1 MANAFGRVNVAITA
15 STGGL
20 STGLQRASRQLDTF
34 GQNVR
39 AIRGRLGALV
49 AIQGAQLFG
58 SIINSAIQATRSLI
72 AMGQAEAQTIDRTA
86 KLARQLGMTF
96 EQLSGLSL
104 AANLSGTS
112 MEEVGRAAL
121 LADRRFVE
129 ARQGVASAAR
139 AFELAGV
146 NINDLA
152 GLDSTERFQA
162 LAVAI
167 GNLPTSAE
175 RAAAAMQIFGRSGA
189 NLLNL
194 FENGAAVIQQS
205 IEDARAFGLAL
216 TDVQASNVEA
226 MNDSFER
233 AGGSITGIIRQVT
246 AYLAPAITG
255 IVNTFTEFVGSV
267 GGANIGQ
274 SVGLAILDAAVYLAG
289 VADYIVQ
296 TAGPVLRS
304 VFEMG
309 SFVADAF
316 FRVAEFF
323 RGVFNAIQVGL
334 ASIVVAFTGLFELAA
349 NALGFAT
356 PALSAFNQEM
366 ISGIVQNTDE
376 MAQAFENAFVNG
388 IEGALPQVVDTPFA
402 DFMKAR
408 RDEAIAAANA
418 INEAVEAARPQVE
431 AAVTINS
438 DALRA
443 IVVGSSEGEA
453 FRNALLRGAD
463 PRAQNAVDQQIA
475 QNTAQTAQGIAALPG
490 AIGSAVAG
498 QIAGVSIGV

>member
-20 STGLQRASRQLDTF
+20 STGLQRASRQLDRF
-34 GQNVR
+34 GDNVR

-49 AIQGAQLFG
+49 AIQGAQFFG

-96 EQLSGLSL
+96 EQMSGLSL

-129 ARQGVASAAR
+129 AQQGVASAAR
-139 AFELAGV
+139 AFALAGV

-162 LAVAI
+162 LAEAI

-205 IEDARAFGLAL
+205 IEDAQAFGLAL

-233 AGGSITGIIRQVT
+233 AGGAITGIIRQIT

-255 IVNTFTEFVGSV
+255 IANKFTEFVGSV
-267 GGANIGQ
+267 GGANIGRDI
-274 SVGLAILDAAVYLAG
+274 GKAILDAAVYLAG
-289 VADYIVQ
+289 VADYVV
-296 TAGPVLRS
+296 AVVGPVLRGA
-304 VFEMG
+304 FEYG
-309 SFVADAF
+309 GNIADAF
-316 FRVAEFF
+316 FRTAEFL
-323 RGVFNAIQVGL
+323 RGVFNAIQIGL
-334 ASIVVAFTGLFELAA
+334 GTIVIAFTGLFEKVAAFLGKDLPGLA
-349 NALGFAT
+349 
-356 PALSAFNQEM
+356 AFNQEM
-366 ISGIVQNTDE
+366 LNGMLENSDE
-376 MAQAFENAFVNG
+376 MAQAFQNAFVDG
-388 IEGALPQVVDTPFA
+388 LEGALPEIIDTPLQEHMRKF
-402 DFMKAR
+402 R
-408 RDEAIAAANA
+408 QQAIDAANA
-418 INEAVEAARPQVE
+418 INAAVEAARPQVD

-453 FRNALLRGAD
+453 FRNAFLRGAD
-463 PRAQNAVDQQIA
+463 PRAQNAIDQQIA
-475 QNTAQTAQGIAALPG
+475 QNTAATAQGIAALPG
-490 AIGSAVAG
+490 AIGSAVAS
-498 QIAGVSIGV
+498 QFSGVTIGV